1 MQFSIANE
9 MFKQGSSYANMA
21 SGDYV
26 NLLKYQMQQDQ
37 DFSNALSRF
46 VSALASGAVTSTT
59 TSPS

>member
-1 MQFSIANE
+1 MQFSIAND
-9 MFKQGSSYANMA
+9 MFKQASTYANMA

-26 NLLKYQMQQDQ
+26 NLRKYQMQQDQ